1 MSNPIARKLYVRIW
15 LAVAGSVLLLSL
27 VLAWAWHQAERER
40 DRLRPLPRE
49 VVVRNDAGERIGTAV
64 ALLRRG
70 PGRGTGFAVTL
81 DDGEVLNLELASPR
95 PSVDGEPVG
104 PPRWRLL
111 AWFRPPYGFIW
122 MVTLA
127 GLAVMVGVFPIA
139 RRLTQRLEA
148 LQRGVQ
154 RWGEGR
160 LDERVPV
167 AGADEV
173 ADLARHFN
181 ASAAR
186 IEELMHNQAALLQSQ
201 KSLLAN
207 ASHELRSPLA
217 RIRMA
222 VELMPPRSAAA
233 PAALPPE
240 GALAALGRPGGGS
253 EMPPHSA
260 AAPAALPPEGALA
273 ALGRPGGGSEMPPRS
288 AAAPAALPPES
299 EARAEIQRNI
309 AELDQLIDEILL
321 ASRLDAPQSEL
332 GTMEVLDLVGLVAEE
347 AARID
352 ADLTLAPGL
361 PQVQVRGVSKLLRRA
376 VRNLLENAARHG
388 RRVGQPLAVGV
399 ALSVQGGQAVLQVDD
414 RGPGVPV
421 DLRERI
427 FEPFYRLPGASER
440 EGGVGLGLAL
450 VRSIAQRHGGSVAC
464 GEHPGGGA
472 RFSLRLPLAP

>member
-40 DRLRPLPRE
+40 ERDRDRLRPLPRE

-70 PGRGTGFAVTL
+70 PGRGTEFAVTL
-81 DDGEVLNLELASPR
+81 DDGEVLSLELAPLRPR
-95 PSVDGEPVG
+95 ADGERGG

-122 MVTLA
+122 LVTLA

-160 LDERVPV
+160 LGERVPV

-181 ASAAR
+181 AAAGR
-186 IEELMHNQAALLQSQ
+186 IEELMQNQAALLQSQ

-253 EMPPHSA
+253 Q
-260 AAPAALPPEGALA
+260 
-273 ALGRPGGGSEMPPRS
+273 MPPRS
-288 AAAPAALPPES
+288 AAAPGAAALGSEGRDAQA

-309 AELDQLIDEILL
+309 TELDQLIDEILL
-321 ASRLDAPQSEL
+321 ASRLEAPQSEL

-347 AARID
+347 AARVD
-352 ADLTLAPGL
+352 AELTLDPGL

-388 RRVGQPLAVGV
+388 RRAGQPLAVGV

-450 VRSIAQRHGGSVAC
+450 VRSIAQRHGGSVVC

-472 RFSLRLPLAP
+472 RFSLRLPLVEHDRVV

>member
-40 DRLRPLPRE
+40 ERDRDRLRPLPRE

-70 PGRGTGFAVTL
+70 PGRGTEFAVTL
-81 DDGEVLNLELASPR
+81 DDGEVLSLELAPLRPR
-95 PSVDGEPVG
+95 ADGERGG

-122 MVTLA
+122 LVTLA

-160 LDERVPV
+160 LGERVPV

-181 ASAAR
+181 AAAGR
-186 IEELMHNQAALLQSQ
+186 IEELMQNQAALMQSQ

-253 EMPPHSA
+253 Q
-260 AAPAALPPEGALA
+260 
-273 ALGRPGGGSEMPPRS
+273 MPPRS
-288 AAAPAALPPES
+288 AAAPGAAALGSEGRDAQA

-309 AELDQLIDEILL
+309 TELDQLIDEILL
-321 ASRLDAPQSEL
+321 ASRLEAPQSEL

-347 AARID
+347 AARVD
-352 ADLTLAPGL
+352 AELTLAPGL

-388 RRVGQPLAVGV
+388 RRAGQPLAVGV

-450 VRSIAQRHGGSVAC
+450 VRSIAQRHGGSVVC

-472 RFSLRLPLAP
+472 RFSLRLPLVEHDRVV